1 MSRKRSVLAFATAA
15 LVISPPALA
24 EDAAPASTGPVVS
37 QSAPAQPP
45 RLVVAIAVDQFSAD
59 LFAQYR
65 VHYTRGLAR
74 LQTGAVFPSA
84 FQSHSATETCP
95 GHSTLLTGAHPA
107 HTGIVANNWFDP
119 KLKRDEKQIYCAE
132 DETDPA
138 SSPDEPVVSAGHLKV
153 PTLGDR
159 MKAANPLSRNVSVS
173 AKDRAAMMMGGHSL
187 DASYWWEGEGF
198 VTFRGRKPSA
208 AAKAENAQLAGEIA
222 AGKPGLPVPAFCTAM
237 DRPVHLGAMTVG
249 TYKFEVPPGQP
260 KIFKRT
266 TYVDRATADLAI
278 RLIDEMKLGADT
290 VPDVLSVSFSATD
303 YVGHAFGHEGVEMCL
318 QMDQLDRNIGLLLDA
333 LDKRG
338 IDYVVVLTADHGGI
352 DAPERLTEQG
362 FPQAARADASL
373 DIAAL
378 SAEVTKKAGIA
389 APSGPLLFGGGGSG
403 DIYVSAGVPAKD
415 KQKVVAG
422 LVEILKAH
430 PQVAAV
436 FTAQEL
442 AQAPAP
448 AGRPQ
453 DWTLLDRARGSFDAS
468 RSGDV
473 TVLLDRGIVPGEP
486 RPGYVTTHGSPWD
499 YDRRVPLLFWR
510 KGMPGMEQPAPV
522 ETVDIAPTL
531 AALLDLKVEDGAFD
545 GRCLDIDGSAGNICD

>member
-1 MSRKRSVLAFATAA
+1 MRLKRSVLALATAA
-15 LVISPPALA
+15 LAISAPAMA
-24 EDAAPASTGPVVS
+24 EEAAPAPSD
-37 QSAPAQPP
+37 SAPAKPP

-65 VHYTRGLAR
+65 VHYTRGMAR
-74 LQTGAVFPSA
+74 LQQGAVFPSA

-95 GHSTLLTGAHPA
+95 GHSTLLTGVHPA
-107 HTGIVANNWFDP
+107 RTGIVANNWFDP
-119 KLKRDEKQIYCAE
+119 ALKRDKKKVYCAE

-159 MKAANPLSRNVSVS
+159 MKAANPLAKNVSVS
-173 AKDRAAMMMGGHSL
+173 AKDRAAMMMGGHNL
-187 DASYWWEGEGF
+187 DASYWWEGKGF

-208 AAKAENAQLAGEIA
+208 AAKAENAELAKEIA
-222 AGKPGLPVPAFCTAM
+222 AGKPGLPVPAFCVAR
-237 DRPVHLGAMTVG
+237 DHPVHLGDMTIG
-249 TYKFEVPPGQP
+249 TYKFEVPPDQP

-266 TYVDRATADLAI
+266 TYVDRATADMAI
-278 RLIDEMKLGADT
+278 RLVDEMKLGADA

-318 QMDQLDRNIGLLLDA
+318 QMDQLDRNVGLLLDA
-333 LDKRG
+333 LDARG

-352 DAPERLTEQG
+352 DAPERLVEQG
-362 FPQAARADASL
+362 YPEATREDASL
-373 DIAAL
+373 NIKALAAD
-378 SAEVTKKAGIA
+378 VTEKTGITA
-389 APSGPLLFGGGGSG
+389 SSGPLLFGGGGSG
-403 DIYVSAGVPAKD
+403 DIYVSAKVPATD
-415 KQKVVAG
+415 KPKVVAA
-422 LVEILKAH
+422 LVEVLKAN
-430 PQVAAV
+430 PQVSAV

-442 AQAPAP
+442 AQAPMP
-448 AGRPQ
+448 TGRPQ
-453 DWTLLDRARGSFDAS
+453 DWTLLDRARGSFNAT

-473 TVLLDRGIVPGEP
+473 TVLLDRGVVPGAP

-499 YDRRVPLLFWR
+499 YDRRVPLIFWR
-510 KGMPGMEQPAPV
+510 KGVAGMEQPAPV

-545 GRCLDIDGSAGNICD
+545 GRCLDIDGSDGNICE